1 MGSCKSDNQIKSY
14 RFLSKKSAFFHR
26 EWMENSEILN
36 HSTFL
41 ELSEEEKKSQKILR
55 EKVYFPKIFSEKI

>member
-1 MGSCKSDNQIKSY
+1 
-14 RFLSKKSAFFHR
+14 
-26 EWMENSEILN
+26 MENSEILN